1 MEKLLVIFLLISLLT
16 CTTPLY
22 TTHQIG
28 TASIPVVGKYF
39 RNVTNNYGY
48 VNINAFYSSEPAPM
62 GIADY
67 GIGPNGPYVLTTTQ
81 FLGYINII
89 DLSAQTFNGTQL
101 VNNCVSFQLNAV
113 LTYNHN
119 GITYSL
125 WVQNIVRFDTA
136 NNEVAF
142 LDNIWNYTQIYA
154 NASGLSGN
162 GQIGI
167 VYYGSHAVE
176 YYYDWANNYP
186 GSFVTVTLPTTILV
200 LVNVSVNS
208 LGQPVINFWYNDG
221 YGWVKYDTVVVT
233 NVEGASNVKFM
244 INGNEYTGWGTFYDA
259 ELVLGGAYGGL
270 NAYVYSA
277 NIYMNLEYWN
287 GHNFQTVENAYNF
300 GSDTAETVQNVV
312 VTYTDMPFNG
322 TLVSHITTGTGS
334 LGVLWEQN
342 NILNLTVDTGI
353 SSGYILVYNMTYTYS
368 PSYTQF
374 KIPFN
379 GGEAILALEP
389 TNYAILVYNSN
400 GQLIGEA
407 NVLRTVGSYTTD
419 VTQFNIIVSNTSI
432 RLHPNSSALIDI
444 TINAYGD
451 VKINILTPT
460 GVTYN
465 IENPIYVNGQG
476 TDILTIYASQI
487 PPGTYPII
495 INASL
500 FPGFYKIVNITLT
513 IIPRYYFVIF
523 EYNVIGQPLPQSPQI
538 TLEFPN
544 QTITTIYLTPITSL
558 KLPAGTI
565 YTIQQIIYGNNGIRW
580 ATDNQTEGVINSTL
594 TIFFVYYEQLMVNFE
609 YKVQG
614 GVGYSPPQ
622 VTYYY
627 FGLPQTI
634 TAPNTV
640 WVDYDSTYVY
650 SQTLPSSSSQE
661 RWIAYSYSGTVTVP
675 STITI
680 YYYNQYHIT
689 VLSPIPVHA
698 IINGTNTTLTTGWY
712 DEGTTVEVLNITY
725 YPTSDE
731 RCVIVSISPSS
742 SFTVN
747 SSINVIISTVK
758 QFPVIVSS
766 PIPVYAVING
776 TNTTLTTGWYNVGS
790 VIRVENITYYP
801 NPFTRY
807 VITNIT
813 PKEVTVESPLTIKVS
828 TLEQFYLKLSSPIPV
843 HAIINGTNTTLTTG
857 WYNKGIK
864 IEILNITYYPSSE
877 SRYVITQISPSA
889 MLILNKPYNV
899 TIYAVLQFYVSV
911 SSKIPVKALINGTE
925 TILNSSWINEGTKI
939 DIINYTY
946 YINNEER
953 CVITN
958 ISPKSV
964 TVENPTNITIKTVKQ
979 FLVTVNGASNWYNK
993 ETRITLNASVPFY
1006 LVGEYIGTYNVSPRT
1021 VITVNGPIYEKLVET
1036 PNYPVLITIAVVI
1049 AAAVAIAVVLMKKR

>member
-1 MEKLLVIFLLISLLT
+1 MEKLLVIFLLISLLSY
-16 CTTPLY
+16 TTPLY
-22 TTHQIG
+22 TTHQSE
-28 TASIPVVGKYF
+28 TASIPIAGKYY

-48 VNINAFYSSEPAPM
+48 VNIHTFYSSEPAPM

-67 GIGPNGPYVLTTTQ
+67 GIGPNGPYILTTTQ
-81 FLGYINII
+81 FLGYINIL

-113 LTYNHN
+113 LTYTHN

-125 WVQNIVRFDTA
+125 WVQNVIRFDTA
-136 NNEVAF
+136 SNEVSF
-142 LDNIWNYTQIYA
+142 LDNIWNYTQVYA

-167 VYYGSHAVE
+167 TYYGSHAVE
-176 YYYDWANNYP
+176 FYYDWAYNYP

-200 LVNVSVNS
+200 LVNVSVNN

-221 YGWVKYDTVVVT
+221 YGWVKYDSVTVT
-233 NVEGASNVKFM
+233 NVEGASNVEFM

-277 NIYMNLEYWN
+277 NIYMTLEYWN

-312 VTYTDMPFNG
+312 VTYTDIPFNG
-322 TLVSHITTGTGS
+322 TLEGHITTGPGS
-334 LGVLWEQN
+334 LGMLWEQN

-353 SSGYILVYNMTYTYS
+353 SSGYILVYNMSYTYS

-379 GGEAILALEP
+379 GGEAILSLYP
-389 TNYAILVYNSN
+389 TNYAILVYGPN

-407 NVLRTVGSYTTD
+407 NVLKTVGSYTTG
-419 VTQFNIIVSNTSI
+419 VTQFDIIVSNTSI
-432 RLHPNSSALIDI
+432 ALHPNSSTSIDI

-451 VKINILTPT
+451 VNINILTPA
-460 GVTYN
+460 GVTYSIN
-465 IENPIYVNGQG
+465 KNPIYVNGQG
-476 TDILTIYASQI
+476 TDILTIYTSGKLL
-487 PPGTYPII
+487 GTYPII

-500 FPGFYKIVNITLT
+500 FPGFYKIINITLN
-513 IIPRYYFVIF
+513 IIPKYYLVTF

-544 QTITTIYLTPITSL
+544 QTIITIYLSPITSL
-558 KLPAGTI
+558 KLPQGTI
-565 YTIQQIIYGNNGIRW
+565 YEIQQIIYTNTGIRW
-580 ATDNQTEGVINSTL
+580 ATDNQTEGQINSSS

-614 GVGYSPPQ
+614 GVGYSSPQ
-622 VTYYY
+622 VKYYY

-650 SQTLPSSSSQE
+650 SQILPGSNSQE
-661 RWIAYSYSGTVTVP
+661 RWIAYSYSGTITVP

-680 YYYNQYHIT
+680 YYYNQYYIT
-689 VLSPIPVHA
+689 VSSPIPIHA

-712 DEGTTVEVLNITY
+712 NEGTTIKVLNITY
-725 YPTSDE
+725 YPASYE
-731 RCVIVSISPSS
+731 RFVIVSILPSV

-747 SSINVIISTVK
+747 SSINVTISTVK
-758 QFPVIVSS
+758 QFLVTLSS
-766 PIPVYAVING
+766 PIPVYAIINE
-776 TNTTLTTGWYNVGS
+776 TNTTLTTGWYNAGS
-790 VIRVENITYYP
+790 KIYVENITYYP

-813 PKEVTVESPLTIKVS
+813 PKEVTVESPLTIKLS
-828 TLEQFYLKLSSPIPV
+828 TLEQFYLKLSSPIPI

-857 WYNKGIK
+857 WYDKGIEIK
-864 IEILNITYYPSSE
+864 ILNITYYPTSE
-877 SRYVITQISPSA
+877 SRYIIIQISPSSE
-889 MLILNKPYNV
+889 LTLNKPYNV
-899 TIYAVLQFYVSV
+899 TIYAVLQYYVSV

-925 TILNSSWINEGTKI
+925 TILNSSWINKGTTI

-946 YINNEER
+946 YVNADER
-953 CVITN
+953 YVITS
-958 ISPKSV
+958 ISPKSM
-964 TVENPTNITIKTVKQ
+964 TVKSPTNITINVVKQ
-979 FLVTVNGASNWYNK
+979 FLVTVNGISNWYNK
-993 ETRITLNASVPFY
+993 GTILALNASVPFY
-1006 LVGEYIGTYNVSPRT
+1006 LIGKYVGTYNVSPGT
-1021 VITVNGPIYEKLVET
+1021 VITVNGPVYEKLVET
-1036 PNYPVLITIAVVI
+1036 PNYPVIIII
-1049 AAAVAIAVVLMKKR
+1049 AAVMITAAVIAVVLLKT